1 MYNAPRAATIICKG
15 GEGKIFALDR
25 ITFSQ
30 IVKGAAMKKRELYQT
45 VISSVELFKDL
56 NSCEKYSFI
65 YFREQF
71 FDVLKEVKYE
81 AGDYVIKQGEF
92 GSEFYLVIEGN
103 LVAEK
108 LEEGDELPRN
118 VYQYRA
124 GDYFGEL
131 SLIHDIG
138 RQASIKALSRVR
150 LASIER
156 DTFKRLLGS
165 LEDILKRN
173 EERYAQMQKTIS
185 AA

>member
-15 GEGKIFALDR
+15 DEGKIFALDR

-56 NSCEKYSFI
+56 NSCEK
-65 YFREQF
+65 EQF